1 MQRPDE
7 RKIQYDRN
15 TRVAL
20 MAAGLFFG
28 MIGMAYASVP
38 LYRIFCQSTGFNG
51 TALRATRAP
60 GQATDKFINVR
71 FDANSASELGW
82 TFAPKQNVMRVQ
94 IGEQNIALFE
104 ARNNG
109 TTENTGSA
117 VYNISPPTAGAFFN
131 KIQCFCFTRQTLK
144 AGESAEF
151 PVTFFVDPDILK
163 DPDGKLIPEITLSYT
178 FYPAEVV
185 PPQKQA
191 NAN

>member
-1 MQRPDE
+1 MQSPDK

-20 MAAGLFFG
+20 LAAGLFVG

-38 LYRIFCQSTGFNG
+38 LYRIFCQTTGFNG

-60 GQATDKFINVR
+60 EQATDKFINVR

-82 TFAPKQNVMRVQ
+82 TFAPKQNVMRVK
-94 IGEQNIALFE
+94 IGEQNIAYFE
-104 ARNNG
+104 GRNNSDR
-109 TTENTGSA
+109 EEVASA
-117 VYNISPPTAGAFFN
+117 VYNISPPSAGSFFN

-178 FYPAEVV
+178 FYPADVV